1 LTLRK
6 LFCAALLL
14 VWFCYFTLD
23 SLGVNFA
30 PDDMMNIA
38 GYWRMKPAT
47 FAVSHVLLWRNFYR
61 PMGGLFYLPLFRAF
75 GFNPA
80 PYHAVIL
87 AILLFNVWLV
97 YRLAT
102 LLRAGPIAAGL
113 AALLSCYHASLSNL
127 TYNIAFVY
135 DVLCGCFYLSAL
147 VYYLRIRES
156 GRRLRGREIAAFLAL
171 YVCALNSKEMAVT
184 LPVVLLIYEWL
195 YQDSVSLRGVIASA
209 LLNFPYVYG
218 KVLRPDALATSAG
231 YRPELSWTRILDFQ
245 TRSFTELFQQRS
257 PLTADTVAWIW
268 VALFYLA
275 FRRRRPV
282 LQFCWLFLAIAPLPI
297 EFLPGRGG
305 ACLYLPFVGC
315 AIFAS
320 VVAVDLAEAAARFL
334 ASEPLIAR
342 LGYQRLFAVLLV
354 ACVVV
359 WGRENRDLKRS
370 FVRASM
376 DQTGVL
382 SADVIRQMEALAP
395 RTPPHST
402 VVFLDDP
409 FVDWDMAFI
418 AELWFRDRTVQVR
431 LHRKTPLSDEEIA
444 HADRVFDFHDGRLV
458 AVR

>member
-1 LTLRK
+1 MSLKK
-6 LFCAALLL
+6 LVFAVLIL
-14 VWFCYFTLD
+14 VWFGYFTLD
-23 SLGVNFA
+23 SLGVRFA
-30 PDDMMNIA
+30 PDDMMNMA

-47 FAVSHVLLWRNFYR
+47 FAVSHVLVWRNFYR
-61 PMGGLFYLPLFRAF
+61 PMGGLFYLPLFHAF

-97 YRLAT
+97 YRLAI

-113 AALLSCYHASLSNL
+113 AALLCCYHASLSNL
-127 TYNIAFVY
+127 TYNIAFIY

-147 VYYLRIRES
+147 VYYLQIRES
-156 GRRLRGREIAAFLAL
+156 GRQLRGREIAAFLAL
-171 YVCALNSKEMAVT
+171 YLCALNSKEMAVT
-184 LPVVLLIYEWL
+184 LPVILLIYEWL
-195 YQDSVSLRGVIASA
+195 YQDRASLRGVVAGA
-209 LLNFPYVYG
+209 LLNLPYLYG
-218 KVLRPDALATSAG
+218 KVFRGDALATSAA
-231 YRPELSWTRILDFQ
+231 YRPELTWARLLDFQ
-245 TRSFTELFQQRS
+245 TRSFTELFQQRT
-257 PLTADTVAWIW
+257 PLGPETVAWIW

-282 LQFCWLFLAIAPLPI
+282 LQFCWIFLAIAPLPI

-315 AIFAS
+315 AIFAA

-334 ASEPLIAR
+334 SAEPLVAR

-359 WGRENRDLKRS
+359 WGRENRDFKQS
-370 FVRASM
+370 FVRPAM

-382 SADVIRQMEALAP
+382 TADVIRQIETLAP
-395 RTPPHST
+395 RAQPHST

-418 AELWFRDRTVQVR
+418 AELWFRDRTVEVR
-431 LHRKTPLSDEEIA
+431 LHRKTPLTADEIA
-444 HADRVFDFHDGRLV
+444 RADRVFDFRDGRLV

>member
-6 LFCAALLL
+6 LLFAALIL
-14 VWFCYFTLD
+14 VWFGYFTLD
-23 SLGVNFA
+23 SLSVHFA
-30 PDDMMNIA
+30 PDDMMNMA

-47 FAVSHVLLWRNFYR
+47 FASSHVLLWRNFYR

-87 AILLFNVWLV
+87 AILLLNVWLV

-102 LLRAGPIAAGL
+102 LLRAGPVAAGL

-135 DVLCGCFYLSAL
+135 DVLCGCFYVSAL

-156 GRRLRGREIAAFLAL
+156 GRHLRGREIAAFLAL
-171 YVCALNSKEMAVT
+171 YLCALNSKEMAIT
-184 LPVVLLIYEWL
+184 LPVILLIYEWL
-195 YQDSVSLRGVIASA
+195 YQDRVSLRGVVAGG
-209 LLNFPYVYG
+209 LLNLPYLYG
-218 KVLRPDALATSAG
+218 KVLRSDALATSAG
-231 YRPELSWTRILDFQ
+231 YRPEFSWTRLLDFQ

-257 PLTADTVAWIW
+257 VLTPETVAWIW
-268 VALFYLA
+268 VALLYLA

-282 LQFCWLFLAIAPLPI
+282 LQFCWIFLAIAPLPI

-320 VVAVDLAEAAARFL
+320 VIAVDLAEAAAHVL

-359 WGRENRDLKRS
+359 WGHENRELKRS
-370 FVRASM
+370 FVRPAM

-382 SADVIRQMEALAP
+382 TADVIRQIEALAP
-395 RTPPHST
+395 RARPHST
-402 VVFLDDP
+402 VVFLNDP

-431 LHRKTPLSDEEIA
+431 LHRKTPLSDDEIA
-444 HADRVFDFHDGRLV
+444 RADRVFDFHDGRLV
-458 AVR
+458 VVR